1 MRSVGV
7 MGLIFPYRDRYGEL
21 KMNNK
26 TDKNCPNCKNNK
38 EIYIQPLGI
47 KELSGIEIQCYNCG
61 YGKVLEI

>member
-1 MRSVGV
+1 
-7 MGLIFPYRDRYGEL
+7 
-21 KMNNK
+21 MNNK
-26 TDKNCPNCKNNK
+26 TDKNCPNCKDNK